1 MKGRLVLPARA
12 FGGKL
17 VYDFPEIGVRGASFK
32 LYLRNELKQLRE
44 YHTPVELDNPAI
56 AGRTETGVPIAI
68 NTLGRWLFGV
78 PGYAGNATFDGFGD
92 VPRVVV
98 NISPTTSTE
107 VVELIDRLFSAA
119 GGVRRE

>member
-1 MKGRLVLPARA
+1 MRKMVLPARA
-12 FGGKL
+12 HGKRL
-17 VYDFPEIGVRGASFK
+17 VYEFLGVGVRGASFK
-32 LYLRNELKQLRE
+32 LYLRNELKKIPE
-44 YHTPVELDNPAI
+44 YRIPVELDNSNVT
-56 AGRTETGVPIAI
+56 GRTDDGVPIPV

-78 PGYAGNATFDGFGD
+78 PGYAGNAVFDGFGD

-107 VVELIDRLFSAA
+107 VVELIDRLLSAA